1 MSPRL
6 LLAIFDGVYVTALAA
21 WVGAI
26 LFFSFGVAPII
37 FRVLGAEAAAKFVRA
52 LFPRYYAWGVG
63 ATAIALP
70 ALVCGPLTYPELRGK
85 GIGIQAA
92 LIGAGL
98 AIMLYCGNSL
108 TPAINAARDAGPAH
122 ADRFDRLHKRSV
134 QLNGVALLLGLAL
147 LVGFAIRRPVETT
160 GLKEMTPQER
170 VAYDND
176 FSRALDEIIRGQ
188 AATPPPAGSL
198 AEVPRFQF
206 DETARKE
213 LEGLIEARRR
223 RNPMPTFEPTPH
235 STAPR

>member
-1 MSPRL
+1 MSSRL

-70 ALVCGPLTYPELRGK
+70 ALICGPLAYPELRGR
-85 GIGIQAA
+85 GVGIQAA
-92 LIGAGL
+92 LIGVGL

-108 TPAINAARDAGPAH
+108 TPAINAARDAGSTQTAQ
-122 ADRFDRLHKRSV
+122 FDRLHKRSV
-134 QLNGVALLLGLAL
+134 RLNGVALLLGLAL
-147 LVGFAIRRPVETT
+147 LISFAVRRPVQTT

-176 FSRALDEIIRGQ
+176 FSHALDQIIRGQ
-188 AATPPPAGSL
+188 TASSPPAGASP
-198 AEVPRFQF
+198 APSRFEF
-206 DETARKE
+206 DNAARKE
-213 LEGLIEARRR
+213 LEELIEARRR
-223 RNPMPTFEPTPH
+223 RNPMPTFNPAAESATP
-235 STAPR
+235 R